1 MPALRTIAVLA
12 PRSFE
17 NIAQRRKSITAH
29 AQRETEK
36 DKLIRVLRAGA
47 YFGEPALFALKG
59 ELHRRACSLQ
69 ALSWVQL
76 QIIRVEDWDRIGQ
89 LYPREMQYCR
99 DQVKSHVRQA
109 QYYKSSEAPPAATAK
124 PTPSPTRAAD
134 MMAAASSET
143 DWM

>member
-1 MPALRTIAVLA
+1 MPAKMPPAPLIAPMA
-12 PRSFE
+12 SHTPSA
-17 NIAQRRKSITAH
+17 NTSYK
-29 AQRETEK
+29 
-36 DKLIRVLRAGA
+36 
-47 YFGEPALFALKG
+47 
-59 ELHRRACSLQ
+59 
-69 ALSWVQL
+69 
-76 QIIRVEDWDRIGQ
+76 IIRVEDWDRIGE

>member
-1 MPALRTIAVLA
+1 M
-12 PRSFE
+12 
-17 NIAQRRKSITAH
+17 
-29 AQRETEK
+29 
-36 DKLIRVLRAGA
+36 
-47 YFGEPALFALKG
+47 
-59 ELHRRACSLQ
+59 
-69 ALSWVQL
+69 QL
-76 QIIRVEDWDRIGQ
+76 QIIRVEDWDRIGE

>member
-1 MPALRTIAVLA
+1 MNWGTSSLLSCAIMSQNA
-12 PRSFE
+12 PESRLGVPFSSASLNFL
-17 NIAQRRKSITAH
+17 
-29 AQRETEK
+29 
-36 DKLIRVLRAGA
+36 KLLCEMVTSCGSR
-47 YFGEPALFALKG
+47 
-59 ELHRRACSLQ
+59 
-69 ALSWVQL
+69 WVQL
-76 QIIRVEDWDRIGQ
+76 QIIRVEDWDRIGE